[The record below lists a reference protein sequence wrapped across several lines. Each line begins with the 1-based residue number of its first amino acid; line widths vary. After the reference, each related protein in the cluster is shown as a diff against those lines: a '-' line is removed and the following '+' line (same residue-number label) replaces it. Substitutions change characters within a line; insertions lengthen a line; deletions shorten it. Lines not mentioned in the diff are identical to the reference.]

1 MQAVTQSHPSI
12 EAQGSGKWSLNPNT
26 SLTSLCGLAVYDLQY
41 LSGRYAME
49 AIRQIT
55 QLENN
60 ILTLR
65 LPLSFKAKRVEV
77 IVMQVEEAV
86 TTSEVGVAEIR
97 RRPSPKLKG
106 TRIIGNIMTP
116 VVPEADWDVLK

>member
-1 MQAVTQSHPSI
+1 
-12 EAQGSGKWSLNPNT
+12 
-26 SLTSLCGLAVYDLQY
+26 
-41 LSGRYAME
+41 ME

-77 IVMQVEEAV
+77 IVMP
-86 TTSEVGVAEIR
+86 VG
-97 RRPSPKLKG
+97 
-106 TRIIGNIMTP
+106 
-116 VVPEADWDVLK
+116 

>member
-1 MQAVTQSHPSI
+1 
-12 EAQGSGKWSLNPNT
+12 
-26 SLTSLCGLAVYDLQY
+26 
-41 LSGRYAME
+41 ME

-65 LPLSFKAKRVEV
+65 LPVSFNAKRVEV
-77 IVMQVEEAV
+77 IVMPFEETVMSDGGEAA
-86 TTSEVGVAEIR
+86 EVR

-106 TRIIGNIMTP
+106 TRIIGDIMSP
-116 VVPEADWDVLK
+116 AVPEEDWNVLK